1 MNAAYARDLALARR
15 CAAGEEQAW
24 QQFVL
29 EFRPVLY
36 RAADALDPSGGE
48 EIKQI
53 EPIDRVP
60 RMLQATEL
68 TDGLPFHDEEEDVEP
83 VRTR

>member
-29 EFRPVLY
+29 E
-36 RAADALDPSGGE
+36 
-48 EIKQI
+48 
-53 EPIDRVP
+53 
-60 RMLQATEL
+60 
-68 TDGLPFHDEEEDVEP
+68 LPQFLLRLAVAQGFLL
-83 VRTR
+83 